1 MALDVA
7 AVIPLIGVFK
17 YADDLS
23 YGVKTLF
30 KNGDEV
36 VDGSR
41 RIIKAADSLDDLSK
55 TGRTVWNHMA
65 DSLREM
71 AKNVKKADML
81 DNARYVDNAVDAVSD
96 AGKRL
101 DNVVDAASDVEKRL
115 EDIVESGKTT
125 VIYGSDDIANYQYNM
140 IENPGPLAEIQGNP
154 AKNFYGGRYNV
165 EVLTEDRIYYRGGN
179 SDNALGQWFTAEPP
193 ESVVKVRID
202 TAVKPQ
208 WIDPITGELTGES
221 VVDTVY
227 AIKIP
232 KGTTVY
238 TGPVGS
244 QGGAYCGGYN
254 IMQTFIKEP
263 WKLDYQV
270 ISKSPL
276 E

>member
-1 MALDVA
+1 MIGNVAEDKPCDAIYQSTDSHILAMLGSNMVEEVISGNPANSSVSEIGDVA
-7 AVIPLIGVFK
+7 RKTDIEE
-17 YADDLS
+17 LS
-23 YGVKTLF
+23 HTTIF
-30 KNGDEV
+30 KNSDDIALGEKALSNVEV
-36 VDGSR
+36 N
-41 RIIKAADSLDDLSK
+41 KLDD
-55 TGRTVWNHMA
+55 VA
-65 DSLREM
+65 E
-71 AKNVKKADML
+71 V
-81 DNARYVDNAVDAVSD
+81 
-96 AGKRL
+96 
-101 DNVVDAASDVEKRL
+101 
-115 EDIVESGKTT
+115 VESGSTT
-125 VIYGSDDIANYQYNM
+125 VIYWSGDIANYQYNM

-179 SDNALGQWFTAEPP
+179 SDKALGQWFTTEPP
-193 ESVVKVRID
+193 ESVAKVRID

-208 WIDPITGELTGES
+208 WIDTITGELTGES

-270 ISKSPL
+270 ISKSSL
-276 E
+276 K